1 MEELLTSKGFEPL
14 LTAQQVAAWLN
25 MSLVWVYK
33 QAEKGLLPYHRVG
46 EAIRFDPNEIQ
57 SYLNKRRNIK
67 KTYEESRNPKT
78 RKKGVCLQRQQEVTK
93 TG

>member
-1 MEELLTSKGFEPL
+1 MEESNIPKEHEPL
-14 LTAQQVAAWLN
+14 LTAQQVAIWLS

-33 QAEKGLLPYHRVG
+33 QAEKGLLPFHRVG
-46 EAIRFDPNEIQ
+46 EAIRFDPNEIR
-57 SYLNKRRNIK
+57 SYLNKRRNLN

-78 RKKGVCLQRQQEVTK
+78 RKKGVHLQGEQEVTK

>member
-1 MEELLTSKGFEPL
+1 MEELQTSKGFEPF

-33 QAEKGLLPYHRVG
+33 AAEKGSLPFHRVG
-46 EAIRFDPNEIQ
+46 ESIRFNAEEIR
-57 SYLNKRRNIK
+57 SYLNQRRNIK

-78 RKKGVCLQRQQEVTK
+78 RKKGVRLQRQQEVTK

>member
-1 MEELLTSKGFEPL
+1 MEQSLPPNGFEPF
-14 LTAQQVAAWLN
+14 LTALQVAAWLN

-33 QAEKGLLPYHRVG
+33 AAEKGSLPFHRVG
-46 EAIRFDPNEIQ
+46 EAMRFDPNEIR
-57 SYLNKRRNIK
+57 SYLNDRRNIK

-78 RKKGVCLQRQQEVTK
+78 RKKGVHLQRQQEVTK